1 MQSLQKGFSMKV
13 VFVALL
19 VGLVASAALIRF
31 GLGEGADETRWETLR
46 IPAQLDGDYITAL
59 QYDAATGEI
68 LTGFESGHSA
78 STARSGRAR
87 FVHGHDYRVNHI
99 AVSPDGALV
108 ASSAGETV
116 VWDRESGKT
125 EATLEQVDGPVIW
138 SESGDAL
145 FVLQRGIVKIYDV
158 ERRRFHSSNMRCE
171 GSATAIALDS
181 ERGVLAAG
189 SSTGRICLWK
199 VLESSQYRAL
209 DLMIESPESKR
220 RNQIRA
226 LAFSNKGEELLVVT
240 ELEGVRRLVTSDLT
254 LVQSKSPKLTR
265 VRNAVILNR
274 NTGSVA
280 MTGQYKAWDGEE
292 DHFVELFN
300 LQAGQSEILKAKTS
314 TMNPLAV
321 IAGNSQ
327 LVVGNVVKYL
337 VLDIPPRF
345 R

>member
-19 VGLVASAALIRF
+19 VGLVAAAALIRF
-31 GLGEGADETRWETLR
+31 GLGEGATDARWETLR

-78 STARSGRAR
+78 STTRNGSAR

-108 ASSAGETV
+108 ATSAGETV
-116 VWDRESGKT
+116 IWNRESGET
-125 EATLEQVDGPVIW
+125 ETTLEQVDGPVIW
-138 SESGDAL
+138 SESGGAL
-145 FVLQRGIVKIYDV
+145 FVLQRGVVKVYDV
-158 ERRRFHSSNMRCE
+158 ERRRFHSAAMRCD
-171 GSATAIALDS
+171 GSATAIALDQENS
-181 ERGVLAAG
+181 VLAAG
-189 SSTGRICLWK
+189 SSTGRVCLWK
-199 VLESSQYRAL
+199 VLESGQYRGL
-209 DLMIESPESKR
+209 DLMIESAESDR
-220 RNQIRA
+220 RNHIKA
-226 LAFSNKGEELLVVT
+226 MAFSDKGDELLVIT
-240 ELEGVRRLVTSDLT
+240 ALEGVRRLATSDLT
-254 LVQSKSPKLTR
+254 LIQSKSPQLTR
-265 VRNAVILNR
+265 VRNARILNR
-274 NTGSVA
+274 DTGSVA
-280 MTGQYKAWDGEE
+280 LTGQLKTWEGEE

-300 LQAGQSEILKAKTS
+300 LKTGQSEILKAKTS

-321 IAGNSQ
+321 TAGNSQ

-337 VLDIPPRF
+337 MLDIPPRF